1 MTRPLLSLFALLFGT
16 TLVAHAQQANGGDYR
31 YEHDSSNYNYKHE
44 YHYEH
49 GPWGYRA
56 EAQLMDSLAVLEMM
70 GEISPAEARQKQEKF
85 RKDKK
90 TRSAKRRIR
99 CARSAKKRRMV
110 KRRKVRRTR
119 TSTTHANYNLP
130 FAHTS

>member
-90 TRSAKRRIR
+90 DKERKKKDKMRQKRKE
-99 CARSAKKRRMV
+99 KKNG
-110 KRRKVRRTR
+110 KKKKGKKDK
-119 TSTTHANYNLP
+119 N
-130 FAHTS
+130 